1 MNSIEKQI
9 SIIAAIMAVVFI
21 LVSVTVFLIGV
32 LGGEI
37 GAIFVK
43 VLLAAT
49 FIILAIGGI
58 FFLLREKI
66 KDILE
71 GKKEEKDDQEQG

>member
-1 MNSIEKQI
+1 
-9 SIIAAIMAVVFI
+9 MAVVFI
-21 LVSVTVFLIGV
+21 LVSITVFLIGV

-58 FFLLREKI
+58 SFLLREKI

>member
-58 FFLLREKI
+58 SFLLREKI

-71 GKKEEKDDQEQG
+71 GKKEEKDDQEQE

>member
-1 MNSIEKQI
+1 MSSIEKQI

>member
-1 MNSIEKQI
+1 MSSIEKQI

-58 FFLLREKI
+58 SFLLREKI

>member
-21 LVSVTVFLIGV
+21 LVSITVFLIGV

-58 FFLLREKI
+58 SFLLREKI

>member
-1 MNSIEKQI
+1 
-9 SIIAAIMAVVFI
+9 MAVVFI

>member
-58 FFLLREKI
+58 FFLLREEI

>member
-1 MNSIEKQI
+1 
-9 SIIAAIMAVVFI
+9 MAVVFI

-49 FIILAIGGI
+49 FVILAVGGI

-66 KDILE
+66 KDVLE
-71 GKKEEKDDQEQG
+71 GKDDQEQE

>member
-1 MNSIEKQI
+1 
-9 SIIAAIMAVVFI
+9 MAVVFI

-58 FFLLREKI
+58 SFLLREKI

>member
-1 MNSIEKQI
+1 MSSIEKQI

-49 FIILAIGGI
+49 FVILAVGGI

-66 KDILE
+66 KDVLE
-71 GKKEEKDDQEQG
+71 GKDDQEQE

>member
-49 FIILAIGGI
+49 FVILAVGGI

-66 KDILE
+66 KDVLE
-71 GKKEEKDDQEQG
+71 GKDDQEQE